1 MTPEQKVKSKILAVD
16 AGYRDET
23 IEVTAE
29 NVDRLYARL
38 VNDSEHWD
46 AVELLEVIGEF
57 SAQEARADG
66 FEIIHEFGDVERRM
80 RGEQQMHMVFF
91 RAELDH
97 VAAPGGEAVGKDFP
111 RPVPHRLRQRLTT
124 VFGHKNQMILHLKN
138 GVVSSLCHLHSPF
151 EPYISNGMQTGNRF
165 RCYPTPQQEQILFR
179 WIGCQ
184 RVIYNAKV
192 QEDRYY
198 RAFARRLAGNAGQ
211 HAPIDQEYSRFIGAE
226 TAWLREVPSQVLRNG
241 AVRWRQAYARFF
253 SKLGGRPKLRKRD
266 KGQSVWLTSEL
277 FEFRVAGDGLE
288 LHIGT
293 KKFPFGPL
301 WYKAHRG
308 HDLPASIHIAHDAG
322 QWFVSFST
330 ETQAPEYHPD
340 DIAAWLAGMGAEELS
355 AAAIGIDRGVVIP
368 FATSKAGDFDFRPV
382 EKRRLR
388 KRSKQGRRQQR
399 RLSRRQKASARRKDA
414 KQRFAVLRRK
424 DRNLRRDFAHQVSRK
439 LASDPRLHL
448 FVFEDLK
455 VKNMIA
461 AASGRGRRAKAG
473 LNRSILG
480 AAWGF
485 VRTFLQYKT
494 LQEHKLTVFVPPH
507 NSSRECSHCG
517 HVSKDN
523 RISQSE
529 FVCQACGAIENAD
542 RNASNV
548 IELAAFRLFLLF
560 RRNGAGLDKCCK
572 RLGARY
578 EVSIA
583 GLVFGP
589 LYSNVESFLAKFL
602 VWG

>member
-1 MTPEQKVKSKILAVD
+1 ML
-16 AGYRDET
+16 RM
-23 IEVTAE
+23 
-29 NVDRLYARL
+29 
-38 VNDSEHWD
+38 
-46 AVELLEVIGEF
+46 
-57 SAQEARADG
+57 AQ
-66 FEIIHEFGDVERRM
+66 
-80 RGEQQMHMVFF
+80 
-91 RAELDH
+91 
-97 VAAPGGEAVGKDFP
+97 
-111 RPVPHRLRQRLTT
+111 
-124 VFGHKNQMILHLKN
+124 
-138 GVVSSLCHLHSPF
+138 
-151 EPYISNGMQTGNRF
+151 GNRY
-165 RCYPTPQQEQILFR
+165 RCYPTTEQAEILFR

-184 RVIYNAKV
+184 RFIYNAKV
-192 QEDRYY
+192 SEDRYY

-211 HAPIDQEYSRFIGAE
+211 FAPIDQEYSRFIGVE

-241 AVRWRQAYARFF
+241 EVRWRQAYARFF
-253 SKLGGRPKLRKRD
+253 AKLGGRPKLRKRD

-277 FEFRVAGDGLE
+277 FEFRVTNDGLE

-293 KKFPFGPL
+293 RKFPFGQL
-301 WYKAHRG
+301 RYKAHRG

-330 ETQAPEYHPD
+330 ETQAPEYHPG
-340 DIAAWLAGMGAEELS
+340 DIAAWLAGMGAEDLS

-388 KRSKQGRRQQR
+388 KRSKQAKRQQR

-424 DRNLRRDFAHQVSRK
+424 DRNLRRDFAHQVSRA
-439 LASDPRLHL
+439 LASNPRLHL

-455 VKNMIA
+455 VKNMTA
-461 AASGRGRRAKAG
+461 AATGRGRRAKAG

-494 LQEHKLTVFVPPH
+494 LQEHKLTVFVPSH

-517 HVSKDN
+517 HISKDN

-529 FVCQACGAIENAD
+529 FVCQSCGAIENAD

-548 IELAAFRLFLLF
+548 IEKRGVFLILSGNFKAKERRRTKVTKVPQEVREPAGNSLRAGRTGKTQGPNGRCARLAEPRETPDIAALAA
-560 RRNGAGLDKCCK
+560 
-572 RLGARY
+572 
-578 EVSIA
+578 
-583 GLVFGP
+583 
-589 LYSNVESFLAKFL
+589 
-602 VWG
+602 